1 MGSGDGRTGETVTME
16 TVTVVRPLKVI
27 ALVFSLISVI
37 LLIVGIACP
46 WWLEAPLAEN
56 KGGYRQGLWRECTW
70 QDEAESV
77 CQGNEY
83 KAWIL
88 ASAALCIIAMIVNV
102 GGIVLISLGLCASSP
117 SLKHRYYRIGFFTM
131 LFAAVCLV
139 IALIVFIAKFLGEIK
154 ERQQNEWYFEWAF
167 GVAWGAVPF
176 MIGAAILLYLEKE
189 SEEIYY
195 HEKYYESES

>member
-1 MGSGDGRTGETVTME
+1 M
-16 TVTVVRPLKVI
+16 
-27 ALVFSLISVI
+27 
-37 LLIVGIACP
+37 
-46 WWLEAPLAEN
+46 
-56 KGGYRQGLWRECTW
+56 Y
-70 QDEAESV
+70 
-77 CQGNEY
+77 
-83 KAWIL
+83 
-88 ASAALCIIAMIVNV
+88 
-102 GGIVLISLGLCASSP
+102 ISLFC
-117 SLKHRYYRIGFFTM
+117 
-131 LFAAVCLV
+131 FAAVCLV